1 MDSKLFLNNIRESAL
16 KMVHLANASHIGSS
30 LSIAHILTIL
40 YNEIFDLEL
49 IKSKSINRDRFV
61 LSKGHATAILYATLA
76 EVDLISKSELSNYCQ
91 KGSRL
96 LGHASHFVPGV
107 ELSTGSLGH
116 GLPYSTGVAW
126 GLKCIGSNAK
136 SYCLV
141 SDGEMDE
148 GSNWE
153 AILFA
158 GHHKLNNLVLIID
171 YNKIQSLGN
180 VKEVLDLEPLASK
193 LESFQWNVI
202 ELDGHDFDAL
212 RKAFEEINKF
222 DTLQIK
228 PTVIIAHTIKGK
240 GVPFMENNN
249 IWHYKSP
256 NAEQLEESF
265 KILKNL

>member
-1 MDSKLFLNNIRESAL
+1 MDSKTFLNNIRESAL
-16 KMVHLANASHIGSS
+16 SMVHFANASHIGSC
-30 LSIAHILTIL
+30 LSMAHILTIL
-40 YNEIFDLEL
+40 YNEILDIDL
-49 IKSKSINRDRFV
+49 IKSNSNNRDRFV

-76 EVDLISKSELSNYCQ
+76 EVNLIPKSELATYCQ

-116 GLPYSTGVAW
+116 GLPFSTGIAW
-126 GLKCIGSNAK
+126 GLKCNGSKAK

-180 VKEVLDLEPLASK
+180 VKDVLDLEPFVSK

-202 ELDGHDFDAL
+202 ELDGHDFDVL
-212 RKAFEEINKF
+212 RKTFIEIDHIDSF
-222 DTLQIK
+222 QTK
-228 PTVIIAHTIKGK
+228 PTVILAHTIKGK
-240 GVPFMENNN
+240 GIPFMENNN
-249 IWHYKSP
+249 MWHYKSP
-256 NAEQLEESF
+256 SVDQLEESF
-265 KILKNL
+265 NVLKNL

>member
-1 MDSKLFLNNIRESAL
+1 MDSKSFLYNIRKNAL
-16 KMVHLANASHIGSS
+16 SMVHLANASHIGSC

-40 YNEIFDLEL
+40 YNEILEIDLIQSNSNE
-49 IKSKSINRDRFV
+49 RDRFV

-76 EVDLISKSELSNYCQ
+76 EVNLIPKSELATYCQ

-96 LGHASHFVPGV
+96 LGHSSHHVPGI
-107 ELSTGSLGH
+107 EFSTGSLGH
-116 GLPYSTGVAW
+116 GLPYSTGIAW
-126 GLKCIGSNAK
+126 GLKCKGSKAK

-180 VKEVLDLEPLASK
+180 VKDVLDLEPFVSK
-193 LESFQWNVI
+193 LESFLWNVI
-202 ELDGHDFDAL
+202 ELDGHDFDVL
-212 RKAFEEINKF
+212 RKTFEEINQNDSF
-222 DTLQIK
+222 QTK
-228 PTVIIAHTIKGK
+228 PTVILAHTIKGK
-240 GVPFMENNN
+240 DIPFMENNN

-256 NAEQLEESF
+256 SVDQLEESF
-265 KILKNL
+265 NVLKNL